1 MSRSTEQRPP
11 QVTLAAAIV
20 IAASVMV
27 LMSAWGRVSG
37 LRSLE
42 TRESVEE
49 FLSGAP
55 GSEMG
60 LGREDVLA
68 ILQVS
73 SVVAAVCAV
82 TTAILGW
89 YVLKRDKTA
98 RLALLVAAVP
108 LFFTGLV
115 IGGFAS
121 SFVAAA
127 TVMLWMEPARE
138 WFTTGRWT
146 PPPPRQAPERE
157 QPTRDDPLTPPWL
170 GPTGG
175 STSTGQSSPPPF
187 PTPYAEPG
195 GPQSSTRT
203 LAPGQPD
210 PRTAQAVGHAAGQR
224 RPGAVVA
231 AFVLTVVSSLL
242 VGLFAVLAMLV
253 VSLAPEMVMEEF
265 ERQASGD
272 VADLTLAQIRTS
284 TFFTGAVCVLASAAA
299 LVFAGFAMARRP
311 WARRGWLVA
320 AAASA
325 GACLFVV
332 IASPAAVSGLAVLMP
347 GAAAIATVVFLRRA
361 EVRRW
366 FESAPR
372 S

>member
-11 QVTLAAAIV
+11 QVTLAATIV

-27 LMSAWGRVSG
+27 LMSAYDRVSG

-42 TRESVEE
+42 TRESVDE

-60 LGREDVLA
+60 LDREAVLG

-73 SVVAAVCAV
+73 SVVAAVFAV

-89 YVLKRDKTA
+89 YVLKGDKTA
-98 RLALLVAAVP
+98 RLALAVAVLP

-127 TVMLWMEPARE
+127 TVMLWMEPARG
-138 WFTTGRWT
+138 WFATGLWT
-146 PPPPRQAPERE
+146 PPPPREEVERE
-157 QPTRDDPLTPPWL
+157 LPPHDDRLTPWR
-170 GPTGG
+170 GPTPG
-175 STSTGQSSPPPF
+175 STPSESSPPPF
-187 PTPYAEPG
+187 PTPYA
-195 GPQSSTRT
+195 
-203 LAPGQPD
+203 APGAQEARPWPLQPGTTERD
-210 PRTAQAVGHAAGQR
+210 GARTSSHPSTTR

-231 AFVLTVVSSLL
+231 AFVVTVVAALV
-242 VGLFAVLAMLV
+242 VGLFAALAMLV
-253 VSLAPEMVMEEF
+253 VALAPDVVMEEF
-265 ERQASGD
+265 ERQASGE
-272 VADLTLAQIRTS
+272 VADLTLAQIRMS
-284 TFFTGAVCVLASAAA
+284 TFFTGTVCVLACIAA
-299 LVFAGFAMARRP
+299 LVFAGFAMARRE
-311 WARRGWLVA
+311 WARRGWLVIA
-320 AAASA
+320 ASSA
-325 GACLFVV
+325 GACIFVV
-332 IASPAAVSGLAVLMP
+332 IASPAAASGLAALLP
-347 GAAAIATVVFLRRA
+347 GAAAIATVVFLRRR